1 MTPGRVLAAGL
12 LWRLFGVRGSGETLV
27 QAFAADDEQNRM
39 LAGIS
44 LVKAGHRSFDLIE
57 QKVEQGQASASLIR
71 LLPDIDDQA
80 SRPVLERLAGGDDKE
95 LAAVANQ
102 CIAMIDR
109 IAFVDENPGPGL

>member
-1 MTPGRVLAAGL
+1 
-12 LWRLFGVRGSGETLV
+12 
-27 QAFAADDEQNRM
+27 
-39 LAGIS
+39 
-44 LVKAGHRSFDLIE
+44 
-57 QKVEQGQASASLIR
+57 LIR